1 MIMQKSTK
9 NNKYKYNV
17 GDYAFIVTDYKEIIE
32 VEVIKRLKRPYR
44 LSDNFYYC
52 SWVYNG
58 REKRGVRYEAEMYK
72 DIDSAMMVLKN
83 REVL

>member
-58 REKRGVRYEAEMYK
+58 REKRGVRQEAEMYK
-72 DIDSAMMVLKN
+72 DVDSAMMVLKN
-83 REVL
+83 KDL

>member
-1 MIMQKSTK
+1 MQKSTK

-58 REKRGVRYEAEMYK
+58 REKRGVIYEAEMHK
-72 DIDSAMMVLKN
+72 DVDSAMMVLKN
-83 REVL
+83 RDL

>member
-1 MIMQKSTK
+1 MQKSTK

-52 SWVYNG
+52 SWVCNG

-72 DIDSAMMVLKN
+72 DVDSVMMVLKN
-83 REVL
+83 RDV

>member
-1 MIMQKSTK
+1 MQKSTK

-52 SWVYNG
+52 SWFYNG
-58 REKRGVRYEAEMYK
+58 REKRGITYEAEMCK
-72 DIDSAMMVLKN
+72 DVDSALMILKN
-83 REVL
+83 RDVL

>member
-58 REKRGVRYEAEMYK
+58 REKREVRKKEEMQK
-72 DIDSAMMVLKN
+72 DNDSAMMDLKN
-83 REVL
+83 REML

>member
-9 NNKYKYNV
+9 NNKFKYNV

-58 REKRGVRYEAEMYK
+58 REKRGVRYAAEMHK

-83 REVL
+83 RDML

>member
-1 MIMQKSTK
+1 MQKSTK

-52 SWVYNG
+52 SWVYNE
-58 REKRGVRYEAEMYK
+58 REKRRVRYEAEMYK

-83 REVL
+83 RDML